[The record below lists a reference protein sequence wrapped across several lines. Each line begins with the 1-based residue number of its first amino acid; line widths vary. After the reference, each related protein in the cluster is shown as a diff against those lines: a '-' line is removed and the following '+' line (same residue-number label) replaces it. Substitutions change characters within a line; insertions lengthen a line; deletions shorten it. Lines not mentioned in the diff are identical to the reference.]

1 MQILRMWYS
10 NDGNDDYI
18 DNDGGV
24 VMVAVVMTVVV
35 VTLVTQAIN
44 TTETFDNF
52 LLAHWDNLYPQE
64 MYKNWE

>member
-1 MQILRMWYS
+1 MWYS

-24 VMVAVVMTVVV
+24 VMVAVVMTVVVV

>member
-1 MQILRMWYS
+1 MWYS